1 MAGKRKVR
9 PFEPIDKEERLK
21 KYFKTIRMAT
31 GMTTVEFADKIGV
44 SRQLVNFIESGKQ
57 NLSYM
62 VYLGVEGLVLNLAP
76 KNEFLADLWDVL
88 IDRGNATWPG
98 AYRDEL
104 VGLYARWG
112 LIISAALSTG
122 AITVPQAEEALNA
135 AVEPY

>member
-9 PFEPIDKEERLK
+9 PFEPIDKEERLQ

-44 SRQLVNFIESGKQ
+44 TRQLVNFIESGKQ

-88 IDRGNATWPG
+88 VDRGNATWPG
-98 AYRDEL
+98 AYRDEI
-104 VGLYARWG
+104 VDLYARWG

-122 AITVPQAEEALNA
+122 IITVSQAEEALNA
-135 AVEPY
+135 AIND